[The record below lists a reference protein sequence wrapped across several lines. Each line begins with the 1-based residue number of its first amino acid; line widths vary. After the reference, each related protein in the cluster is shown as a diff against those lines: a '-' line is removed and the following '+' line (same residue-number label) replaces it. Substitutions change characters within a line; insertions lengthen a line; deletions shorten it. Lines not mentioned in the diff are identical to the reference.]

1 MKEWSDARGRMEGDI
16 QRKKEHVIEGNN
28 FEQARGYVRSNWSTK
43 NYNWQENPLE
53 AESSEE
59 EYGEEEYEGEGVL
72 SDGGIVE
79 IPEDEDEAEDG
90 DEAVERLDE
99 ENRIAKEKA
108 R

>member
-1 MKEWSDARGRMEGDI
+1 M
-16 QRKKEHVIEGNN
+16 
-28 FEQARGYVRSNWSTK
+28 
-43 NYNWQENPLE
+43 
-53 AESSEE
+53 
-59 EYGEEEYEGEGVL
+59 L